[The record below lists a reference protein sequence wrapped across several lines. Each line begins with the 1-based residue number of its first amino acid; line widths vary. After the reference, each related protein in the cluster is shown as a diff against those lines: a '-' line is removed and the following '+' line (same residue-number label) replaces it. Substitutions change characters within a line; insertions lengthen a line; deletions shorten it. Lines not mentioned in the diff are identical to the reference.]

1 MMKAMPKSEDR
12 WLDGARRLEEEA
24 LSAIYDAYSPALYRY
39 AYRLLGD
46 PQASDD
52 VVAETFYRLIRAI
65 SSGGGPE
72 DNLKAYLYRVAHN
85 LVMDTYRG
93 NRELVEDADI
103 GSLPLRADELSPE
116 AEVISDVEGERA
128 RQMLWLLTDD
138 QRQVIVLKF
147 YEGLTNQEVATSL
160 EKPVGAVKSL
170 QHRALQSLR
179 RIYERED
186 HGSENNGQ
194 A

>member
-1 MMKAMPKSEDR
+1 MPKKADR

-24 LSAIYDAYSPALYRY
+24 LAAIYDAYSPALFRY

-46 PQASDD
+46 PQASED
-52 VVAETFYRLIRAI
+52 VVAETFYRLLRAL
-65 SSGGGPE
+65 SAGGGPK
-72 DNLKAYLYRVAHN
+72 DHLRAYLYRVAHN
-85 LVMDTYRG
+85 LVMDLFRG
-93 NRELVEDADI
+93 KTSLLENADLE
-103 GSLPLRADELSPE
+103 SLPLESDKPGPE
-116 AEVISDVEGERA
+116 AEVISDVEGARA
-128 RQMLWLLTDD
+128 RRMLWLLTAE

-147 YEGLTNQEVATSL
+147 YEGLTNKEVAASL

-186 HGSENNGQ
+186 YGSDNDGQ